1 MTSASSGLACATSV
15 ASTIAAGSRIGGGD
29 GGTAALGG
37 VLETSKAR
45 QSGHF
50 KAVSDAEPP
59 QLLHDFTG

>member
-1 MTSASSGLACATSV
+1 VTSASSRLAGATSV

-37 VLETSKAR
+37 VLETSKTR
-45 QSGHF
+45 QFGHF
-50 KAVSDAEPP
+50 NAVSDAAPP